1 MRGRPRQQR
10 PLFSEA
16 RFAERSGGPAHA
28 PSEASED
35 VAVPAKRRLSVRPT
49 FPQLGEAAHKPYVLV
64 CGVFSLERGKWSR
77 MKFPIAK
84 PRPLKSESL
93 NVAFNELFLV
103 AFLMQIMAGCAIA
116 LFFPI
121 NVSNSANFLCPSLLL
136 LLKHVI

>member
-1 MRGRPRQQR
+1 M
-10 PLFSEA
+10 
-16 RFAERSGGPAHA
+16 
-28 PSEASED
+28 
-35 VAVPAKRRLSVRPT
+35 RPT

-64 CGVFSLERGKWSR
+64 CGVFSLERGKWSW